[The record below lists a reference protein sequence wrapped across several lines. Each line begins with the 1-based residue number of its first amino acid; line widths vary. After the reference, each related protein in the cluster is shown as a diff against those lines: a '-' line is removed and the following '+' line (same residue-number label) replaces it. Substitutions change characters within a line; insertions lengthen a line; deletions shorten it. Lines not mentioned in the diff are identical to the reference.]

1 MMKKIKARA
10 LSQKEKI
17 SIQLLLGL
25 LFALYNGIFGIV
37 LGSVWHI
44 EIGVYYVLL
53 LAVKTVVFAGFR
65 LSEKQ
70 KSLKAIFF
78 TTAVLLFLINAALI
92 LPIISMI
99 KYERDVPFPLEV
111 AIGIAAYTT
120 YKVTMTVINFVKSR
134 KSTDLLE
141 REIVTIRFVES
152 IVSILT
158 LQNTLIMVNAAAED
172 EGLRIICTVSSAV
185 GLCAILYLTVKMIVD
200 YFSISKN
207 QQKPH
212 RHKRE

>member
-1 MMKKIKARA
+1 MMKKIKLRA

-17 SIQLLLGL
+17 SVQLLLGL

-37 LGSVWHI
+37 FRSVWHI
-44 EIGVYYVLL
+44 EIGIYYVLL
-53 LAVKTVVFAGFR
+53 LAVKAVVFAGFR
-65 LSEKQ
+65 LSEKPRA
-70 KSLKAIFF
+70 LKVLFF
-78 TTAVLLFLINAALI
+78 TTAVLLFFINAALI

-99 KYERDVPFPLEV
+99 RYERDVPFPLEI

-120 YKVTMTVINFVKSR
+120 YKVTMTVVRFVKAR
-134 KSTDLLE
+134 KSTDLLT

-172 EGLRIICTVSSAV
+172 EGLRILCTVSSAV

-207 QQKPH
+207 TLKPY
-212 RHKRE
+212 K

>member
-1 MMKKIKARA
+1 MMKKVKFRT
-10 LSQKEKI
+10 LTQKEKI
-17 SIQLLLGL
+17 SVQLLLGL

-37 LGSVWHI
+37 FRSVWHI

-70 KSLKAIFF
+70 KPLKRLFF

-99 KYERDVPFPLEV
+99 KYEREVHFPLEV

-120 YKVTMTVINFVKSR
+120 YKVTVTVINFVKSR
-134 KSTDLLE
+134 RTADLLV

-158 LQNTLIMVNAAAED
+158 LQNTLIMVNAGVGD
-172 EGLRIICTVSSAV
+172 EGLRILCTVSSAV

-200 YFSISKN
+200 YFNASK
-207 QQKPH
+207 K
-212 RHKRE
+212 E

>member
-1 MMKKIKARA
+1 MMKKIKLPA

-17 SIQLLLGL
+17 FVQLLPGL

-37 LGSVWHI
+37 FRSMWHI
-44 EIGVYYVLL
+44 EIGIYYVLL
-53 LAVKTVVFAGFR
+53 LAVKAVVFAGFR
-65 LSEKQ
+65 LSEKPGA
-70 KSLKAIFF
+70 LKVLFF
-78 TTAVLLFLINAALI
+78 TTAVLLFFINAALI

-99 KYERDVPFPLEV
+99 RYERDVPFPLEI

-120 YKVTMTVINFVKSR
+120 YKVTMTVVRFVKAR
-134 KSTDLLE
+134 KSTDLLT

-158 LQNTLIMVNAAAED
+158 LQNTLIMVNTATED
-172 EGLRIICTVSSAV
+172 EGLRILCTVSSAV

-207 QQKPH
+207 TLKPY
-212 RHKRE
+212 K

>member
-1 MMKKIKARA
+1 MMRKVKFRA
-10 LSQKEKI
+10 LTQKEKI
-17 SIQLLLGL
+17 SVQLLLGL

-37 LGSVWHI
+37 FRSVWHI

-70 KSLKAIFF
+70 KSLKRLFF
-78 TTAVLLFLINAALI
+78 TTAVLLFFINASLI
-92 LPIISMI
+92 LPFISMI
-99 KYERDVPFPLEV
+99 RYERAVPFPLEV

-120 YKVTMTVINFVKSR
+120 YKVTMTVIRFVKAR
-134 KSTDLLE
+134 KSTDLLV

-158 LQNTLIMVNAAAED
+158 LQNTLIMVNAGAGN
-172 EGLRIICTVSSAV
+172 EGLRILCIVSSTV

-200 YFSISKN
+200 YFNAPKKE
-207 QQKPH
+207 QTH
-212 RHKRE
+212 T

>member
-1 MMKKIKARA
+1 MMKKIKLRA

-17 SIQLLLGL
+17 SVQLLLGL

-37 LGSVWHI
+37 FRSMWHI
-44 EIGVYYVLL
+44 EIGIYYVLL

-70 KSLKAIFF
+70 KLLKALFF
-78 TTAVLLFLINAALI
+78 TTAVLLFFINAALI
-92 LPIISMI
+92 LPVISMI
-99 KYERDVPFPLEV
+99 QYERAVPFPLEV

-120 YKVTMTVINFVKSR
+120 YKVTMTVIMFVKTR
-134 KSTDLLE
+134 KTTDLLT

-172 EGLRIICTVSSAV
+172 EGLRILCTVSSAV

-207 QQKPH
+207 THKPH
-212 RHKRE
+212 K

>member
-1 MMKKIKARA
+1 MMKKVKFRA
-10 LSQKEKI
+10 LTQKEKI
-17 SIQLLLGL
+17 SVQLLLGL

-37 LGSVWHI
+37 FRSVWHI

-65 LSEKQ
+65 LTEKQ
-70 KSLKAIFF
+70 KPLKRLFF
-78 TTAVLLFLINAALI
+78 TTAVLLFFINAALI

-99 KYERDVPFPLEV
+99 QYERAVPFPLEV

-120 YKVTMTVINFVKSR
+120 YKVTMTVIRFVKAR
-134 KSTDLLE
+134 KSTDLLV

-158 LQNTLIMVNAAAED
+158 LQNTLIMVNAGAGD
-172 EGLRIICTVSSAV
+172 EGLRILCIVSSTV
-185 GLCAILYLTVKMIVD
+185 GLFAILYLTVKMIVD
-200 YFSISKN
+200 YFNAPKKE
-207 QQKPH
+207 QPH
-212 RHKRE
+212 A

>member
-1 MMKKIKARA
+1 MMKKIKVRA
-10 LSQKEKI
+10 LTQKEKI
-17 SIQLLLGL
+17 SLQLLLGL

-53 LAVKTVVFAGFR
+53 LAVKAVVFAGFR

-70 KSLKAIFF
+70 ESLKTLFF
-78 TTAVLLFLINAALI
+78 TTAVLLFFINAALI

-99 KYERDVPFPLEV
+99 RYEREVPFPLEV

-120 YKVTMTVINFVKSR
+120 YKVTMTVIRFVKTR
-134 KSTDLLE
+134 KTANLLT

-158 LQNTLIMVNAAAED
+158 LQNTLIMVNAGAGN
-172 EGLRIICTVSSAV
+172 EGLSILCTVSSAV
-185 GLCAILYLTVKMIVD
+185 GLCAILYLTVKMVVD
-200 YFSISKN
+200 YFNTSKS
-207 QQKPH
+207 KP
-212 RHKRE
+212 KIT

>member
-1 MMKKIKARA
+1 MMKKIKLRS

-17 SIQLLLGL
+17 SAQLLLGL

-37 LGSVWHI
+37 FRSMWHI

-53 LAVKTVVFAGFR
+53 LAVKLIVYAGFR

-70 KSLKAIFF
+70 KSLKAVFF
-78 TTAVLLFLINAALI
+78 TTVVLLFLINAALI
-92 LPIISMI
+92 LPINSMI
-99 KYERDVPFPLEV
+99 KYERTVSFPLEV

-120 YKVTMTVINFVKSR
+120 YKVTMTVINVVKSR
-134 KSTDLLE
+134 KTTDLLA

-158 LQNTLIMVNAAAED
+158 LQNTLIMVNAGTSD
-172 EGLRIICTVSSAV
+172 EGLRILCIVSSAA
-185 GLCAILYLTVKMIVD
+185 GLCAILYLTVKMIID
-200 YFSISKN
+200 YFK
-207 QQKPH
+207 KPT
-212 RHKRE
+212 KTA

>member
-1 MMKKIKARA
+1 MMKKIKLRS

-17 SIQLLLGL
+17 SAQLLLGL

-37 LGSVWHI
+37 FRSMWHI

-53 LAVKTVVFAGFR
+53 LAVKLIVYAGFR

-70 KSLKAIFF
+70 KSLKAVFF
-78 TTAVLLFLINAALI
+78 TTVVLLFLINAALI

-99 KYERDVPFPLEV
+99 KYERAVSFPLEV

-120 YKVTMTVINFVKSR
+120 YKVTMTVINVVKSR
-134 KSTDLLE
+134 KTTDLLA

-158 LQNTLIMVNAAAED
+158 LQNTLIMVNAGTSD
-172 EGLRIICTVSSAV
+172 EGLRILCIVSSAA
-185 GLCAILYLTVKMIVD
+185 GLCAILYLTVKMIID
-200 YFSISKN
+200 YFK
-207 QQKPH
+207 KPT
-212 RHKRE
+212 KTA

>member
-1 MMKKIKARA
+1 MMRKVKFRA
-10 LSQKEKI
+10 LTQKEKI
-17 SIQLLLGL
+17 SVQLLLGL

-37 LGSVWHI
+37 FRSVWHI

-70 KSLKAIFF
+70 KSLKRLFF
-78 TTAVLLFLINAALI
+78 TTAVLLFFINASLI

-99 KYERDVPFPLEV
+99 RYERAVPFPLEV

-120 YKVTMTVINFVKSR
+120 YKVTMTVIRFVKAR
-134 KSTDLLE
+134 KSTDLLV

-158 LQNTLIMVNAAAED
+158 LQNTLIMVNAGAGN
-172 EGLRIICTVSSAV
+172 EGLRILCIVSSTV
-185 GLCAILYLTVKMIVD
+185 GLCGILYLTVKMIVD
-200 YFSISKN
+200 YFNAPKKE
-207 QQKPH
+207 QTH
-212 RHKRE
+212 T

>member
-1 MMKKIKARA
+1 MKKIKLPA

-17 SIQLLLGL
+17 SVQLLPGL

-37 LGSVWHI
+37 FRSMWHI
-44 EIGVYYVLL
+44 EIGIYYVLL
-53 LAVKTVVFAGFR
+53 LAVKAVVFAGFR
-65 LSEKQ
+65 LSEKPEA
-70 KSLKAIFF
+70 LKVLFF
-78 TTAVLLFLINAALI
+78 TTAVLLFFINAALI

-99 KYERDVPFPLEV
+99 RYERDVSFPLEI

-120 YKVTMTVINFVKSR
+120 YKVTMTVVRFVKAR
-134 KSTDLLE
+134 KSTDLLT

-158 LQNTLIMVNAAAED
+158 LQNTLIMVNTATED
-172 EGLRIICTVSSAV
+172 EGLRILCTVSSAL

-207 QQKPH
+207 TLKPH
-212 RHKRE
+212 K

>member
-1 MMKKIKARA
+1 MKKIKLRS

-17 SIQLLLGL
+17 SAQLLLGL

-37 LGSVWHI
+37 FRSMWHI

-53 LAVKTVVFAGFR
+53 LAVKLIVYAGFR

-70 KSLKAIFF
+70 KSLKAVFF
-78 TTAVLLFLINAALI
+78 TTVVLLFLINAALI

-99 KYERDVPFPLEV
+99 KYERAVSFPLEV

-120 YKVTMTVINFVKSR
+120 YKVTMTVINVVKSR
-134 KSTDLLE
+134 KTTDLLA

-158 LQNTLIMVNAAAED
+158 LQNTLIMVNAGTSD
-172 EGLRIICTVSSAV
+172 EGLRILCIVSSAA
-185 GLCAILYLTVKMIVD
+185 GLCAILYLTVKMIID
-200 YFSISKN
+200 YFK
-207 QQKPH
+207 KPT
-212 RHKRE
+212 KTA

>member
-1 MMKKIKARA
+1 MKKIELRA
-10 LSQKEKI
+10 PSQKEKI

-37 LGSVWHI
+37 FRSMWHI

-53 LAVKTVVFAGFR
+53 LAVKVIVYAGFR

-70 KSLKAIFF
+70 KSLKAVFF
-78 TTAVLLFLINAALI
+78 TTVVLLFLINAALI

-99 KYERDVPFPLEV
+99 KYERTVSFPLEV

-134 KSTDLLE
+134 KTTDLLA

-158 LQNTLIMVNAAAED
+158 LQNTLIMVNAGTSD
-172 EGLRIICTVSSAV
+172 EGLRILCIVSSAT
-185 GLCAILYLTVKMIVD
+185 GLCAILYLIVKMIID
-200 YFSISKN
+200 YFKISRTL
-207 QQKPH
+207 QKTT
-212 RHKRE
+212 

>member
-1 MMKKIKARA
+1 MMRKVKFRA
-10 LSQKEKI
+10 LTQKEKI
-17 SIQLLLGL
+17 SVQLLLGL

-37 LGSVWHI
+37 FRSVWHI

-70 KSLKAIFF
+70 KSLKRLFF
-78 TTAVLLFLINAALI
+78 TTAVLLFFINASLI

-99 KYERDVPFPLEV
+99 RYERAVPFPLEV

-120 YKVTMTVINFVKSR
+120 YKVTMTVIRFVKAR
-134 KSTDLLE
+134 KSTDLLV

-158 LQNTLIMVNAAAED
+158 LQNTLIMVNAGAGN
-172 EGLRIICTVSSAV
+172 EGLRILCIVSSTV

-200 YFSISKN
+200 YFNAPKKE
-207 QQKPH
+207 QTH
-212 RHKRE
+212 T

>member
-1 MMKKIKARA
+1 MMKKIKFLA

-37 LGSVWHI
+37 FRSVWHI
-44 EIGVYYVLL
+44 EIGIYYVLL

-65 LSEKQ
+65 LSKKQ
-70 KSLKAIFF
+70 KSLKTVFV
-78 TTAVLLFLINAALI
+78 TTSVLLFFINAALI

-99 KYERDVPFPLEV
+99 RYERPVAFPLEV

-120 YKVTMTVINFVKSR
+120 YKVTMTVVRFVKTR
-134 KSTDLLE
+134 KSTNLLE

-152 IVSILT
+152 IVSVLT
-158 LQNTLIMVNAAAED
+158 LQNTLIMVNAAAND
-172 EGLRIICTVSSAV
+172 EGLRILCTVSSAI

-200 YFSISKN
+200 YFKVSKKN
-207 QQKPH
+207 KSQ
-212 RHKRE
+212 

>member
-1 MMKKIKARA
+1 MMKKVKFRA
-10 LSQKEKI
+10 LTQKEKI
-17 SIQLLLGL
+17 SVQLLLGL

-37 LGSVWHI
+37 FRSVWHI
-44 EIGVYYVLL
+44 EIGIYYVLL

-70 KSLKAIFF
+70 ESLKRLFF
-78 TTAVLLFLINAALI
+78 TTAVLLFFINASLI

-99 KYERDVPFPLEV
+99 RYERAVPFPLEV

-120 YKVTMTVINFVKSR
+120 YKVTMTVIRFVKAR
-134 KSTDLLE
+134 KSTDLLV

-158 LQNTLIMVNAAAED
+158 LQNTLIMVNAGAGN
-172 EGLRIICTVSSAV
+172 EGLRILCIVSSTV

-200 YFSISKN
+200 YFNAPKKE
-207 QQKPH
+207 QTH
-212 RHKRE
+212 T